1 MLLIGAVVGLVV
13 GLLAGGRLDALLGI
27 RLRYL
32 ALLVAALL
40 LRFGTSWLIESGVA
54 VVDALRLPLYA
65 ASFGLVALV
74 LWLNRS
80 QPGLLLVMV
89 GVLGNGLAV
98 VVNAGWMPYYPPALE
113 MAGLSVADLSPARFF
128 TALPMDIGA
137 GFLLQAGPFGDILPL
152 SVPFLRN
159 VFSIGDVAIS
169 VGLGWF
175 LLATLLRG
183 DTDPQVGGFSL
194 WRGTSDQQLETAID
208 ARPVVLGGGRGP
220 RLVAA
225 EAVPASVAVPEG
237 VEPAAVEAARPG
249 WRQRL
254 REHPFLRLLR
264 DARFS
269 AFWLG
274 QAISMF
280 GDRIH
285 SLALGALVFA
295 TTGSYMAT
303 GLVFLMAT
311 IPNLFLG
318 PIAGAFV
325 DRWDQKKVMV
335 VSDLLRALLVLL
347 VPIVAAI
354 DIVLVYPMAL
364 LMTCVSLFFRPAR
377 AAIVPRIVRP
387 DDLLAAN
394 SALWTAESIAD
405 IVGYPIGAAFVAFV
419 GAELALAFWL
429 DAATYVVSA
438 VLIMA
443 LVVPPAVR
451 ATAARVGSALAA
463 FRQELMEGWEVM
475 RTRPVLLH
483 NTLVSA
489 LAQLCVGAM
498 MALLLP
504 FAEESFGDQGVEP
517 VEVWGLLEA
526 FIGVGNLVGGL
537 AVGIIGARLRK
548 GRMVVAGILSMGIA
562 VTVLGMTSD
571 LPLALVAA
579 GVIGIANLVYVV
591 PTQTIFGEVTPE
603 GYLGRVVAIRSSI
616 VVGAMTGAM
625 AVCSIAAGTFA
636 VGPIIAVTGLVT
648 IAAGLAA
655 AVLPAVRDA

>member
-1 MLLIGAVVGLVV
+1 MLLIGAVVGLAI
-13 GLLAGGRLDALLGI
+13 GLVAGGRLDALLGI

-40 LRFGTSWLIESGVA
+40 LRFGTSWLIEGGSDA
-54 VVDALRLPLYA
+54 VDALRLPLYG

-89 GVLGNGLAV
+89 GVLANGLAV

-113 MAGLSVADLSPARFF
+113 MAGLSVADLSPAGFF

-137 GFLLQAGPFGDILPL
+137 GFLLQAGPFGDVLPL

-175 LLATLLRG
+175 VLATLLRG
-183 DTDPQVGGFSL
+183 DPDPHVGGFSL
-194 WRGTSDQQLETAID
+194 WRGTASQHLDHGID
-208 ARPVVLGGGRGP
+208 ARPVMLGGARGP
-220 RLVAA
+220 RLVAPGPTLAVAPGAA
-225 EAVPASVAVPEG
+225 ELV
-237 VEPAAVEAARPG
+237 RPG

-325 DRWDQKKVMV
+325 DRWDQKRVMV
-335 VSDLLRALLVLL
+335 ASDLLRALLVLL
-347 VPIVAAI
+347 VPVVAAI

-364 LMTCVSLFFRPAR
+364 LVTCVSLFFRPAR
-377 AAIVPRIVRP
+377 AAVVPRIVRP

-394 SALWTAESIAD
+394 SALWTAESVAD

-419 GAELALAFWL
+419 GAELALAFWV

-438 VLIMA
+438 VLIMT

-451 ATAARVGSALAA
+451 TTVTHVGNAISA
-463 FRQELMEGWEVM
+463 FRHELMEGWEVM
-475 RTRPVLLH
+475 RSRPMLLH

-489 LAQLCVGAM
+489 LAQMCIGAM

-504 FAEESFGDQGVEP
+504 FAEESFGDHFMEP

-537 AVGIIGARLRK
+537 AVGIIGTRLRK

-562 VTVLGMTSD
+562 VTALGMTSD
-571 LPLALVAA
+571 LPVALVAA

-616 VVGAMTGAM
+616 VVGSMTAAM
-625 AVCSIAAGTFA
+625 AVCSVAAGTFA
-636 VGPIIAVTGLVT
+636 IGPIIAVTGVIT
-648 IAAGLAA
+648 VIAGLVA